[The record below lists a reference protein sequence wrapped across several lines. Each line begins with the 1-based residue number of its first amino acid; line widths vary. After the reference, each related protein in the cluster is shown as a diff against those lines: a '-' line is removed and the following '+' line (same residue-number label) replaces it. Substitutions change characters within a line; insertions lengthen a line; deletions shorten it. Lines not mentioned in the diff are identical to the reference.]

1 MADAIAN
8 IRGEDKGSETCRWNL
23 TQAFPNGE
31 WWKSCGKSDKTFHI
45 FGVLDGATI
54 RFAGSS
60 DERCIT
66 DPINAASAKIRN
78 ADGAAFSIAV
88 LNDDKNLDLILANPV
103 YLRPYAENPG
113 ANTNITVVVTGNT
126 VL

>member
-1 MADAIAN
+1 MADAEAF
-8 IRGEDKGSETCRWNL
+8 IRSEDKGSETCKWVL
-23 TQAFPNGE
+23 TQEKPNGE

-66 DPINAASAKIRN
+66 DPANAASARLRN
-78 ADGAAFSIAV
+78 ADGAVFAISV
-88 LNDDKNLDLILANPV
+88 LNDDKNLDLIIPNAV
-103 YLRPYAENPG
+103 YCRPYAENPG
-113 ANTNITVVVTGNT
+113 ANTEITVVVTGNT